1 MSFKKEESSL
11 LPYSRA
17 AIMEAMP
24 AVCEKMKW
32 KIETLDKNLGIV
44 RSRARESAL
53 SWGEI
58 ITINVKEYKKNSR
71 VYVRS
76 ESFITP
82 YGGTVFSIIKN
93 RLNIRNFF
101 KELNKALEGS

>member
-1 MSFKKEESSL
+1 MSFKKEESSI

-17 AIMEAMP
+17 SIMSAMP

-32 KIETLDKNLGIV
+32 KIETLDKNLGYV

-71 VYVRS
+71 IHIRS
-76 ESFITP
+76 ESFVPP
-82 YGGTVFSIIKN
+82 YGGTIFSIIKN